1 MIVHK
6 DGEMDNEQIDEGR
19 KMEKEGSGSK
29 VGTPPFTIPKN
40 HFPRR
45 VTRPRSRPDD
55 YAVAPL
61 SRA

>member
-1 MIVHK
+1 
-6 DGEMDNEQIDEGR
+6 MDNEQIDEGR

-55 YAVAPL
+55 YAVAPP